1 MSASSKN
8 SGPSK
13 FIKGTITDDWDN
25 RLPVRFSERTIV
37 VLDSVLIEP
46 PYAAE
51 NCKAPQKNHK
61 ELQRVKELVTRE
73 REKLTKDNT
82 LGRRGG

>member
-1 MSASSKN
+1 
-8 SGPSK
+8 
-13 FIKGTITDDWDN
+13 
-25 RLPVRFSERTIV
+25 V